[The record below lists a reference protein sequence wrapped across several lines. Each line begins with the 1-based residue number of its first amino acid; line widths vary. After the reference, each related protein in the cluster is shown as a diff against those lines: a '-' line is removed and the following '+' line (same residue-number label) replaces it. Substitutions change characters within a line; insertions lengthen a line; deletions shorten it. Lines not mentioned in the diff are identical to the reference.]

1 MFLWHTAWQQ
11 LRQAT
16 GMRCTVHLPR
26 FPRLKSAFRRP
37 NRPNGAWRSGG
48 LDGLGKLRFCGS
60 KGLVPSNIDLRN
72 HISNIIGRRK
82 CHFRWDQWWMDGIWG
97 FSVGLHCSLSRWP
110 KLPVILWIIPRRTIT
125 LQPRAGI
132 AFADV
137 MFSSPPMPAALWKH
151 AVRPCSF
158 IKTRCQTLRQKNTD
172 SQWFSSSVQFG
183 LRNPSTHR
191 NTPKKKWTEAKLI
204 KVVSLHSK
212 QGFVFFQRLHN
223 FLSTY
228 LHHMVSLV
236 STK

>member
-1 MFLWHTAWQQ
+1 
-11 LRQAT
+11 
-16 GMRCTVHLPR
+16 
-26 FPRLKSAFRRP
+26 
-37 NRPNGAWRSGG
+37 
-48 LDGLGKLRFCGS
+48 
-60 KGLVPSNIDLRN
+60 
-72 HISNIIGRRK
+72 
-82 CHFRWDQWWMDGIWG
+82 MDGIWG

-125 LQPRAGI
+125 LQPHAGI

-137 MFSSPPMPAALWKH
+137 LFSSPPMPAALWKH

-172 SQWFSSSVQFG
+172 SHQVSN
-183 LRNPSTHR
+183 LDYEILPLTE
-191 NTPKKKWTEAKLI
+191 TPKKNKIWTEAKLI